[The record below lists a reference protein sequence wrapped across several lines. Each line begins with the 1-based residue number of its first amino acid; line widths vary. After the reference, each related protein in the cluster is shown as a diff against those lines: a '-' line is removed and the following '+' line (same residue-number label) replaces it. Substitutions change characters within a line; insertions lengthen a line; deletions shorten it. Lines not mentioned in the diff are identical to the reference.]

1 MHITVPTTAGRIRGR
16 RKGEVT
22 AFMGIPFAAPPFGPR
37 RLRPPEPPQ
46 PWTGVRDTFV
56 PGPSAPQPGYLPAM
70 AGLLEEAANPGE
82 DCLNLNVWTPAPGR
96 SAGRLPVMVWIHGGA
111 FRNGAGTLS
120 SYDGARL
127 ATDGVVCVTLNYRL
141 GAEGFLLLPDGT
153 ANLGLLDQI
162 AALEWVRDNI
172 AGFGGDPDNVTVFG
186 QSAGAISIT
195 ALMTM
200 PRARGLFRRAI
211 TQSGAG
217 HHSHPE
223 DIGRRITERLAALA
237 GAEPT
242 RDGLTALP
250 PERLIAAND
259 ALGREIAQASDPG
272 PWGESAGGGTTVLP
286 VVDGTT
292 LPRRPIDALADGAS
306 RDIDLLTGTTSD
318 EFRLFLIP
326 LGIGPR
332 ITDDVLHGFL
342 AGLGLDP
349 VEARRVY
356 AAAHPGATP
365 GDLLSAAMTDH
376 AYRIPALR
384 VAEARAAHGADTFLY
399 EFARRSPVLDGA
411 LGACHMAEIGFVF
424 GNLAAPLTGPDAPQ
438 ELSEQERAEQERA
451 KQELSDRMRE
461 AWISFARTGH
471 PTGAS
476 GGALPHWPAY
486 GGRRSV
492 MRLGDAAPVVLEDPA
507 TYERRLWEGLREGV
521 TGKSLTDKT
530 HG

>member
-1 MHITVPTTAGRIRGR
+1 MAGRIRGR
-16 RKGEVT
+16 REGEVS
-22 AFMGIPFAAPPFGPR
+22 AFTGIPYAAPPFGPQ
-37 RLRPPEPPQ
+37 RLRPPAAPQ
-46 PWTGVRDTFV
+46 PWTGVRDALV
-56 PGPSAPQPGYLPAM
+56 PGPSASQPGYLPAM
-70 AGLLEEAANPGE
+70 AGLLEEAAHPGE

-96 SAGRLPVMVWIHGGA
+96 TGGRLPVMVWIHGGA
-111 FRNGAGTLS
+111 FRNGAGSLP

-127 ATDGVVCVTLNYRL
+127 AADGVVCVTLNYRL

-172 AGFGGDPDNVTVFG
+172 INFGGDPDNVTVFG

-200 PRARGLFRRAI
+200 PRARGLFHRAI

-223 DIGRRITERLAALA
+223 GIARRITERLAALA

-242 RDGLTALP
+242 REGLAAVP

-259 ALGREIAQASDPG
+259 ALAREIAQATNPEQ
-272 PWGESAGGGTTVLP
+272 WGESAGGGTTVLP
-286 VVDGTT
+286 VVDGAT
-292 LPRRPIDALADGAS
+292 LPGRPIDALADGAG

-318 EFRLFLIP
+318 EFRLFLVP

-332 ITDDVLHGFL
+332 VTDEVLHGFL

-349 VEARRVY
+349 AKARSVY
-356 AAAHPGATP
+356 AAARPGATP

-384 VAEARAAHGADTFLY
+384 VAEARAAHGADTFVY
-399 EFARRSPVLDGA
+399 EFARPSPALDGA
-411 LGACHMAEIGFVF
+411 LGSCHMAEIGFVF
-424 GNLAAPLTGPDAPQ
+424 GNLADPLAGPDAPQ
-438 ELSEQERAEQERA
+438 QLSE
-451 KQELSDRMRE
+451 SMRE
-461 AWISFARTGH
+461 AWISFARTGR
-471 PTGAS
+471 PSTS

-486 GGRRSV
+486 ARRRSV
-492 MRLGDAAPVVLEDPA
+492 MRLGDSAPAVSEDPA
-507 TYERRLWEGLREGV
+507 ADERRLWQNLRKKPV
-521 TGKSLTDKT
+521 PS
-530 HG
+530 

>member
-1 MHITVPTTAGRIRGR
+1 MYVTIPTTAGRIRGR
-16 RKGEVT
+16 QEGEVT
-22 AFMGIPFAAPPFGPR
+22 AFKGIPYAAAPFGPR

-46 PWTGVRDTFV
+46 PWAGVRDAFV

-70 AGLLEEAANPGE
+70 AGLLEEASNPGE
-82 DCLNLNVWTPAPGR
+82 DCLNLNVWTPAPSRNG
-96 SAGRLPVMVWIHGGA
+96 GRLPVMVWIHGGA
-111 FRNGAGTLS
+111 FRNGAGSLP

-127 ATDGVVCVTLNYRL
+127 AADGAVCVTLNYRL

-153 ANLGLLDQI
+153 SNLGLLDQI

-217 HHSHPE
+217 HHTHPE
-223 DIGRRITERLAALA
+223 HIARRLTERLAALA

-242 RDGLTALP
+242 REGLAALP

-259 ALGREIAQASDPG
+259 ALGREIAQATDPG
-272 PWGESAGGGTTVLP
+272 QWGESAGGGTTVLP
-286 VVDGTT
+286 VVDGDT
-292 LPRRPIDALADGAS
+292 LPERPIDALAGGAG
-306 RDIDLLTGTTSD
+306 RDIELLTGTTSD

-332 ITDDVLHGFL
+332 ITDELLHGFL
-342 AGLGLDP
+342 AGLGLNP
-349 VEARRVY
+349 GEARAAY
-356 AAAHPGATP
+356 TAAHPGATP
-365 GDLLSAAMTDH
+365 GDLLSAAMSDH

-384 VAEARAAHGADTFLY
+384 IAEVRATHRAETFVY
-399 EFARRSPVLDGA
+399 EFARCSPVLDGA

-424 GNLAAPLTGPDAPQ
+424 GNLCDPLAGPDAPQ
-438 ELSEQERAEQERA
+438 ELSDA
-451 KQELSDRMRE
+451 MRE
-461 AWISFARTGH
+461 AWLSFARTGH
-471 PTGAS
+471 PTGTGTS
-476 GGALPHWPAY
+476 GGKLPHWPAY
-486 GGRRSV
+486 AGRRSV
-492 MRLGDAAPVVLEDPA
+492 MHLGDGAPAVREDPA
-507 TYERRLWEGLREGV
+507 ADVRRLWEGRREAVPSGARPAE
-521 TGKSLTDKT
+521 T
-530 HG
+530 HC

>member
-1 MHITVPTTAGRIRGR
+1 MHRKEPPHSEAPLHVTIPTTAGRIRGR
-16 RKGEVT
+16 TTGDVT
-22 AFMGIPFAAPPFGPR
+22 AFTGIPYAAPPFGPR

-46 PWTGVRDTFV
+46 PWTGIRDTFA
-56 PGPSAPQPGYLPAM
+56 PGPCAPQPGYLPAM
-70 AGLLEEAANPGE
+70 AGLLEEAADQGE

-96 SAGRLPVMVWIHGGA
+96 TAGGLPVMVWIHGGA
-111 FRNGAGTLS
+111 FRNGTGSLP

-127 ATDGVVCVTLNYRL
+127 AAEGVVCVTLNYRL

-153 ANLGLLDQI
+153 SNLGLLDQI
-162 AALEWVRDNI
+162 AALDWVRDNV

-200 PRARGLFRRAI
+200 PRAQGLFRRAI

-223 DIGRRITERLAALA
+223 HLARRITERLAALA

-242 RDGLTALP
+242 YEALAALP
-250 PERLIAAND
+250 PERLMAAND
-259 ALGREIAQASDPG
+259 ALSREIARADDSGQ
-272 PWGESAGGGTTVLP
+272 WGESAGGGTTVLP

-292 LPRRPIDALADGAS
+292 LPRRPIDALADGAGQ
-306 RDIDLLTGTTSD
+306 DIDLLTGTTSD
-318 EFRLFLIP
+318 EFRLFLVP
-326 LGIGPR
+326 LEIGPR
-332 ITDDVLHGFL
+332 ITDEVLHGFL

-349 VEARRVY
+349 AEARRVY

-384 VAEARAAHGADTFLY
+384 VAEARATHGADTFVY
-399 EFARRSPVLDGA
+399 EFAQPLPALDGA

-424 GNLAAPLTGPDAPQ
+424 GNLCAPLTGPGAP
-438 ELSEQERAEQERA
+438 
-451 KQELSDRMRE
+451 QELSDRMRT
-461 AWISFARTGH
+461 AWVSFARTGR
-471 PTGAS
+471 PTGTGTS
-476 GGALPHWPAY
+476 DGTLPHWPAY
-486 GGRRSV
+486 AERRSV
-492 MRLGDAAPVVLEDPA
+492 MLLNDTTPAVLDNPAADV
-507 TYERRLWEGLREGV
+507 RRLWEGLR
-521 TGKSLTDKT
+521 KSAP
-530 HG
+530 GGA